1 MAMTNYT
8 IYTNLY
14 RVFLFL
20 LVIAAAACKKS
31 YTGMIEDETK
41 NRAFTPSNL
50 RVSTVRDSAKF
61 YWNQPLYLI
70 RSDKYELEISTDSLF
85 SKVDYKTVADT
96 AFSFVLDT
104 AIRLN
109 TLYFARVRVKENTA
123 QQKMPSDYFYNTRSF
138 RLVGQ
143 QYFKVLR
150 DFEITSTSALL
161 HWYTGPQTA
170 GLTQMA
176 IIREGADTVTIN
188 LAATDVNAGQTLL
201 ANLLPKTRYT
211 LQLLAGKKSKG
222 ILTFTTLEEVN
233 YTKVLSPADNL
244 ATAIANAQHGDVIGL
259 NPGTYNLT
267 SITYITQKRIAIR
280 GVSNN
285 PADTKINSREL
296 NLVGDSAGITLTGVE
311 VNGNYSGTSYGA
323 TFIQLLGTQA
333 TTNAAAAFTLV
344 KIDNCIIHDY
354 TRAIIRANYGA
365 AANTQSVES
374 ISINNT
380 RIYNIDQANT
390 QGYYTFSLE
399 KLQIRSFLL
408 QKSTLYNVGDGLIN
422 MSTNLLTTT
431 NIVPDI
437 KVDYCTI
444 NGFGGGASKYLFID
458 ANGNKIVYNF
468 SNSIVANSPISG
480 SLQAAAFRASN
491 TANVLTYANNN
502 TFNLL
507 STPGGGAVNLTGL
520 QIANPNDWNLGWTA
534 ATTNFSLNALP
545 ADHAIFFAS
554 TNGNTLGDPRWAY

>member
-1 MAMTNYT
+1 MTNYT
-8 IYTNLY
+8 IYTNQY
-14 RVFLFL
+14 RLFLFV

-31 YTGMIEDETK
+31 YTGVIEDETK

-61 YWNQPLYLI
+61 YWNQPLYI
-70 RSDKYELEISTDSLF
+70 TRSDKYELELSTDSLF
-85 SKVDYKTVADT
+85 AKIDYKTVADT
-96 AFSFVLDT
+96 ASAVILDSV
-104 AIRLN
+104 IRLN
-109 TLYFARVRVKENTA
+109 TLYFARVRVKENPA
-123 QQKMPSDYFYNTRSF
+123 QKKMPSDYFYNTRSF

-150 DFEITSTSALL
+150 DFEITSTSVLL

-176 IIREGADTVTIN
+176 IIRDGADTVKVN
-188 LAATDVNAGQTLL
+188 LSAADVSAGQTTLTS
-201 ANLLPKTRYT
+201 LLPKTRYT
-211 LQLLAGKKSKG
+211 LQLLAGSKSKG
-222 ILTFTTLEEVN
+222 ILTFTTLEQVN

-244 ATAIANAQHGDVIGL
+244 ATAIADAQHGDVIGL

-267 SITYITQKRIAIR
+267 SITYITQKRIALR

-285 PADTKINSREL
+285 PADTRINSREL
-296 NLVGDSAGITLTGVE
+296 NLVGDSAGITLTGIE
-311 VNGNYSGTSYGA
+311 VNGNYSGTSYGTA
-323 TFIQLLGTQA
+323 FIQLLGTQA

-344 KIDNCIIHDY
+344 RIDNCIIHDY

-380 RIYNIDQANT
+380 RIYNVDQTNT
-390 QGYYTFSLE
+390 QGYYMFSLE
-399 KLQIRSFLL
+399 KLQIKSFLL
-408 QKSTLYNVGDGLIN
+408 QKSTLYNLGDGLIN

-437 KVDYCTI
+437 KIDYCTI
-444 NGFGGGASKYLFID
+444 NGFGGGSSKYLFID

-480 SLQAAAFRASN
+480 SLQASAFRASN

-507 STPGGGAVNLTGL
+507 SAPGGGAVNLTGL
-520 QIANPNDWNLGWTA
+520 QIANPNDWNLGWTTG
-534 ATTNFSLNALP
+534 TTDFRLNTLP
-545 ADHAIFFAS
+545 ADHPVFFAS
-554 TNGNTLGDPRWAY
+554 TSGNAIGDPRWAY